1 LERHSLLRCSSKKAR
16 VSTFEIAI
24 NLTTP
29 LLDGDFELTKG
40 VIISLLLPRKN
51 VVTSKFVQEL
61 QATSFKLQAKA
72 FVIKKDFK
80 CWGNQGGSLTKV
92 QRLKEVFVESSN
104 SLTLALETNAALTE
118 KVRRVELDRNELA
131 CERSSWRN
139 RCLILD

>member
-1 LERHSLLRCSSKKAR
+1 LRCSSKKAR

-80 CWGNQGGSLTKV
+80 C
-92 QRLKEVFVESSN
+92 
-104 SLTLALETNAALTE
+104 
-118 KVRRVELDRNELA
+118 
-131 CERSSWRN
+131 
-139 RCLILD
+139 